1 MFSLRALSAFGIAMA
16 ALGIA
21 LGALIVVLRLA
32 LGSDWAAEGVFTLFA
47 VLFVVRGRAVRR
59 ARASSASTSAAS
71 TTRCASGRATS
82 CAARSQSVSEAQ
94 PARAAGAR

>member
-16 ALGIA
+16 LLGTA

-47 VLFVVRGRAVRR
+47 VLFAFVGAQFVALGILGEYLGRVYDQVRQRPRFVVRSELPA
-59 ARASSASTSAAS
+59 
-71 TTRCASGRATS
+71 
-82 CAARSQSVSEAQ
+82 VSEAP
-94 PARAAGAR
+94 PARSAGLR